1 MRALF
6 FILLSIFLP
15 AVVRGQVRPDN
26 FPVETTPTNSNFEF
40 YTQKGGSARRAT
52 MDAVANY
59 ITPRI
64 DAAPIAYTP
73 TATGNPYADWR
84 KFVTDPAG
92 DLYYIDGDGSG
103 LLIVSADPGGGGHVV
118 LENNTPVAQKDSL
131 EFQANSSIVFG
142 ITNTS
147 TRTVV
152 DAALES
158 NSVSSAEIAS
168 GAVGNSELASNA
180 VDSSKICAGCVSV
193 TDLGQHSAASGN
205 VLKWNGTQWAP
216 GTDIDT
222 DTGGDVG
229 IINAADY
236 GATGDGVTDDT
247 DSLQAAIDAAA
258 GQRLWIPAGRYIISS
273 QLTVASNTE
282 IVMSGNAIIDISD
295 WAPAVSLG
303 GSRAFNISG
312 TSGTSTSVGADIAL
326 GAYDITVASTT
337 GFADGDMV
345 EITSTEPL
353 FPGYTNRYKGWVT
366 IIDSVLSSTVVRIAN
381 KSPFAID
388 AVGGSYTATFKRFNP
403 VINVKIKGGKIVG
416 GGLNKGHTGIYTS
429 VYKNLT
435 VDQVVIDSCEGAGV
449 WLGTGIQGFVT
460 RCQIL
465 NATSPEY
472 LGGGLGYGILIG
484 SGYGTVIDNNYF
496 ERCRHSVASGGTPTP
511 FNAIIKNNYSY
522 NSGLGT
528 PDYDCHGATIGFVF
542 ENNTTHAGPNGR
554 GGFVIRSID
563 AVLKGNHVY
572 GGSIAISNADG
583 ITPGSNGPLGRVTL
597 SDNVIKN
604 NTTGYGIEV
613 AGGGESYLSIEG
625 GSIENCSIGV
635 KISGATAQVKIA
647 NASFIS
653 ILNQAIEADDVT
665 GLAVTNCTFDGATIG
680 VQVLSGSSD
689 IAISNCTAKNCTN
702 NFVTVFS
709 SENAVIS
716 NCVASGITSSSA
728 IYFNRSSNCR
738 VTNCKIDMNASS
750 FDAIRA
756 WGSSSTAHNISAIGN
771 KATGV
776 YKYGLYCFSNSD
788 TITAIGNDFRQA
800 VTSPVYAPDAT
811 MYYFFGNASHTVDHG
826 DITESGTGPGLNI
839 DANVIDSTNICAG
852 CVSVTDIGQHG
863 ASSGHA
869 LKWNGTQWAPGTV
882 VTSVAATAP
891 AAGIG
896 ISGSPI
902 TTTGTLTFSLA
913 NDLAAVEGLS
923 STGMAAR
930 TSTDTWTTRTITA
943 GTGVSVSNG
952 SGVSGNPTISADTSL
967 LATLNDINVT
977 AGQVAYG
984 GGTNSIAG
992 SNNMWYNGPTLT
1004 LNSSTADTML
1014 VLTRN
1019 NLNPFG
1025 IYQFTDPYNGS
1036 TVAYRMGGLDGRRI
1050 FLEGYGL
1057 YVEAP
1062 FYQEESAGIQ
1072 FIGTTGTLRLHPNG
1086 DLYTA
1091 PIHGDNQTYTR
1102 NINFNF
1108 LSGGTAYGNPVI
1120 FTHTYANNDSTGNA
1134 FGFYATNTAGGGVT
1148 IADST
1153 LCIFANMDRGT
1164 AMRITHGG
1172 KVGIGTYFPSEKLS
1186 VAGNVELT
1194 TAGNK
1199 LKIATGSNASMG
1211 TATLV
1216 GGTVTVST
1224 TAVATGSTIFL
1235 TCNTPGG
1242 TQGFLSAPSASIV
1255 NATSFVINS
1264 SSGTDTSTVNW
1275 WIVN

>member
-142 ITNTS
+142 VTNTS

-168 GAVGNSELASNA
+168 GAVGNSELASNS

-205 VLKWNGTQWAP
+205 LLKWNGTQWAP
-216 GTDIDT
+216 GTDNAATLGNLTAASSKVTI
-222 DTGGDVG
+222 TGGTGAVIGAGSTVDVNETNLTINDIPDKQIAFGNSGSDGITSDWDIKVNTPISSGTINKTFALRVEANGASGVVVDSLPAAGYGLSVTSFDATSSDVYASYFIRESAGVGGDMKMMLRNRNGTSGSDSQLDIMSDDNGGDARIALSTGSPTSCVIGRDNNDSDALKIANSLASTTTDLTTSYAIVVNTSDEVGIKGPAASSRALTVNGSMRITASAGSPTTILGRNASNDVG
-229 IINAADY
+229 
-236 GATGDGVTDDT
+236 T
-247 DSLQAAIDAAA
+247 
-258 GQRLWIPAGRYIISS
+258 
-273 QLTVASNTE
+273 
-282 IVMSGNAIIDISD
+282 
-295 WAPAVSLG
+295 VSLG
-303 GSRAFNISG
+303 TGLTMSSGSITPDLDLAGIEGLSTNGIAAR
-312 TSGTSTSVGADIAL
+312 TGTSTWA
-326 GAYDITVASTT
+326 T
-337 GFADGDMV
+337 
-345 EITSTEPL
+345 
-353 FPGYTNRYKGWVT
+353 RT
-366 IIDSVLSSTVVRIAN
+366 I
-381 KSPFAID
+381 
-388 AVGGSYTATFKRFNP
+388 
-403 VINVKIKGGKIVG
+403 
-416 GGLNKGHTGIYTS
+416 
-429 VYKNLT
+429 
-435 VDQVVIDSCEGAGV
+435 
-449 WLGTGIQGFVT
+449 
-460 RCQIL
+460 
-465 NATSPEY
+465 
-472 LGGGLGYGILIG
+472 
-484 SGYGTVIDNNYF
+484 
-496 ERCRHSVASGGTPTP
+496 
-511 FNAIIKNNYSY
+511 
-522 NSGLGT
+522 
-528 PDYDCHGATIGFVF
+528 
-542 ENNTTHAGPNGR
+542 
-554 GGFVIRSID
+554 
-563 AVLKGNHVY
+563 
-572 GGSIAISNADG
+572 
-583 ITPGSNGPLGRVTL
+583 
-597 SDNVIKN
+597 
-604 NTTGYGIEV
+604 
-613 AGGGESYLSIEG
+613 
-625 GSIENCSIGV
+625 
-635 KISGATAQVKIA
+635 
-647 NASFIS
+647 
-653 ILNQAIEADDVT
+653 
-665 GLAVTNCTFDGATIG
+665 
-680 VQVLSGSSD
+680 
-689 IAISNCTAKNCTN
+689 
-702 NFVTVFS
+702 
-709 SENAVIS
+709 
-716 NCVASGITSSSA
+716 
-728 IYFNRSSNCR
+728 
-738 VTNCKIDMNASS
+738 
-750 FDAIRA
+750 
-756 WGSSSTAHNISAIGN
+756 
-771 KATGV
+771 
-776 YKYGLYCFSNSD
+776 
-788 TITAIGNDFRQA
+788 
-800 VTSPVYAPDAT
+800 
-811 MYYFFGNASHTVDHG
+811 
-826 DITESGTGPGLNI
+826 
-839 DANVIDSTNICAG
+839 
-852 CVSVTDIGQHG
+852 
-863 ASSGHA
+863 
-869 LKWNGTQWAPGTV
+869 
-882 VTSVAATAP
+882 TAP
-891 AAGIG
+891 AAGISVSNG
-896 ISGSPI
+896 DGVSGNP
-902 TTTGTLTFSLA
+902 TLSLA

-923 STGMAAR
+923 GTGIAAR
-930 TSTDTWTTRTITA
+930 TATDTWTTRTITA
-943 GTGVSVSNG
+943 GTGISVSNG

-984 GGTNSIAG
+984 GGTNSITG

-1019 NLNPFG
+1019 NANPFG

-1072 FIGTTGTLRLHPNG
+1072 FVGTTGTLRLHPNG

-1153 LCIFANMDRGT
+1153 LCIFSNADRGT

-1172 KVGIGTYFPSEKLS
+1172 KVGIGTYFPAEKLS

-1242 TQGFLSAPSASIV
+1242 TQGFLSAPAASIV

-1275 WIVN
+1275 LIVN